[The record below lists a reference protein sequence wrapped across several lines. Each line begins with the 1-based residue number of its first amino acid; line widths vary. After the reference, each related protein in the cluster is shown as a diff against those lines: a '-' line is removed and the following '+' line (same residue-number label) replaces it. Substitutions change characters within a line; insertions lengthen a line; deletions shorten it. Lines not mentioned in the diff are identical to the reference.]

1 MRMSRVVRHLV
12 IVFAFFQCQ
21 PARAAHPCEPYGLP
35 HQACY
40 PNCNRAQSDAAIARW
55 TACLRRAS
63 GLRPERTV
71 ASRDARMRAPQVA
84 KSETVQPAQSEH
96 RVQPKA
102 AANNSNDVIAK
113 SDPGGKTDNSD

>member
-1 MRMSRVVRHLV
+1 
-12 IVFAFFQCQ
+12 
-21 PARAAHPCEPYGLP
+21 
-35 HQACY
+35 
-40 PNCNRAQSDAAIARW
+40 
-55 TACLRRAS
+55 
-63 GLRPERTV
+63 
-71 ASRDARMRAPQVA
+71 MRAPQVA